1 MVYKDLIPR
10 NIDLSHGEALN
21 VIEKLDMTPENYVYN
36 RMEIAIHDPN
46 TKRDFMDS
54 IDLME
59 WN

>member
-1 MVYKDLIPR
+1 MPN